1 MKFFLKLIQEFLI
14 HICNNGKILFALA
27 FHELSNHNFKRVF
40 WHKATYNKIIALFS
54 QSFFL
59 IPAHQFFIIVSQLT
73 KGKIRTVRNEGCFR
87 TTSFDA
93 LTVIAFMDV
102 LFDIHRITDCK
113 VAILDHHLLRNLPIL
128 PNWCRPFS
136 SHPLMSIWIQEHS
149 TTQFMDFSVK
159 MTSKRPNTASH
170 DVNDRVRNM
179 VFLDMFATSF

>member
-1 MKFFLKLIQEFLI
+1 MKYPPGREDFLNPLTQT
-14 HICNNGKILFALA
+14 GILFLMPLLPSNYLEDMKIPEIARAL
-27 FHELSNHNFKRVF
+27 
-40 WHKATYNKIIALFS
+40 
-54 QSFFL
+54 
-59 IPAHQFFIIVSQLT
+59 
-73 KGKIRTVRNEGCFR
+73 
-87 TTSFDA
+87 DA
-93 LTVIAFMDV
+93 QGVPSPQ
-102 LFDIHRITDCK
+102 IHRITDCK